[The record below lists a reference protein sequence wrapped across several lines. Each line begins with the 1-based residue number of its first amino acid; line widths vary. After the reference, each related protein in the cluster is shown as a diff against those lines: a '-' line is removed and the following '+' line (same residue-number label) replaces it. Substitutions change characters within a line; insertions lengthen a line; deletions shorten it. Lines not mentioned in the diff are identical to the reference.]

1 MENQVVFEKLLGR
14 PEGNGCRGSDSD
26 YCGNIYPL
34 IYAIY
39 YVNTVEIV
47 EIEKQYKQE
56 CV

>member
-34 IYAIY
+34 IYDIY
-39 YVNTVEIV
+39 YVDIV
-47 EIEKQYKQE
+47 EKTKIG
-56 CV
+56 